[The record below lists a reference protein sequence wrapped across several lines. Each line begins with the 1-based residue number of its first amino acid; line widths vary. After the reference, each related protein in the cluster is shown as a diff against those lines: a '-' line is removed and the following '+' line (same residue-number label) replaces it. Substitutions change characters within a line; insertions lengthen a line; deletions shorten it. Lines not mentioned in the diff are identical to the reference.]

1 MTVAIQGKQFSK
13 LCSVVDFIVELI
25 RFDISK
31 PALFFYCL
39 RRLVAIRSRESIQLI
54 RVFVEKVGP
63 LMLSKKT
70 IQNMM
75 NKELDHIRYLCK
87 EKLVDSFC
95 TELLMSAY
103 YTCRPAERPRV
114 KRVELPP
121 YQRYVRYLLNERLF
135 ECRFQEDQ
143 EEIASHLLRM
153 NLSDP
158 NTLLMIVGEIL
169 RVPSTSYVLIEA
181 LALLCCE
188 INVEYAPFL
197 IMLVDAIYDR
207 LMMILDFM
215 PPNCQQEALA
225 LIEFVYT
232 LYDFKLLSSSHI
244 FYILYLLIEYG
255 HNVLFLPSCNE

>member
-39 RRLVAIRSRESIQLI
+39 RRLVTIRSRESTQLI

-95 TELLMSAY
+95 TE
-103 YTCRPAERPRV
+103 
-114 KRVELPP
+114 PP
-121 YQRYVRYLLNERLF
+121 EKPQKMQRWE
-135 ECRFQEDQ
+135 Q
-143 EEIASHLLRM
+143 I
-153 NLSDP
+153 
-158 NTLLMIVGEIL
+158 
-169 RVPSTSYVLIEA
+169 
-181 LALLCCE
+181 
-188 INVEYAPFL
+188 
-197 IMLVDAIYDR
+197 
-207 LMMILDFM
+207 
-215 PPNCQQEALA
+215 
-225 LIEFVYT
+225 
-232 LYDFKLLSSSHI
+232 K
-244 FYILYLLIEYG
+244 
-255 HNVLFLPSCNE
+255 